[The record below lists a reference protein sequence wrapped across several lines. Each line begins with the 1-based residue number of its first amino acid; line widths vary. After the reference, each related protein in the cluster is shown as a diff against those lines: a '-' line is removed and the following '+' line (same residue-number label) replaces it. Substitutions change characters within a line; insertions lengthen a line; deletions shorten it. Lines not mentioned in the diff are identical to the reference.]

1 VFCMGDSQ
9 FIKLAACSHSS
20 LLIGSPGIGKSYF
33 LFYLM
38 WSLVNSSVGTPL
50 TIIVQSRGKPVLC
63 FQGSEVLEGTA
74 EDFRLQLAKPDT
86 WLLVDGMVSAVFCIR
101 DMTRLSSSSLYPE
114 NFLKMTGACASPC
127 PNDCL
132 HLAQSG
138 CL

>member
-1 VFCMGDSQ
+1 MFCMGDSQ
-9 FIKLAACSHSS
+9 LIKLAACSLSS

-38 WSLVNSSVGTPL
+38 WSLVNSSEGTPL
-50 TIIVQSRGKPVLC
+50 TIIVQSRGKRVLC
-63 FQGSEVLEGTA
+63 FQRDEVLRGGID
-74 EDFRLQLAKPDT
+74 DFESQLMNPDT

-101 DMTRLSSSSLYPE
+101 DMTRLSSSSLCPE
-114 NFLKMTGACASPC
+114 NLLKTAGACASPC

-138 CL
+138 YL